1 MAHLE
6 HVTIT
11 PNPVSAGE
19 QFIVSVAISTW
30 DYLGKNY
37 TWADLAEK
45 KWSEVES
52 QWQGDNN
59 G

>member
-11 PNPVSAGE
+11 PNPVLAKD
-19 QFIVSVAISTW
+19 QYIVSVAISTW
-30 DYLGKNY
+30 DHLNKNY
-37 TWADLAEK
+37 PWADLAER

-52 QWQGDNN
+52 QWQKA
-59 G
+59 